1 MKTID
6 YKSLRDFEKATKE
19 IAEKLPFVSYG
30 NFHFGNTT
38 RHRIYRKSRFEK
50 GITIVYG
57 ILENGIEYTKYTD
70 YV

>member
-6 YKSLRDFEKATKE
+6 YKSLSDFKKATKE
-19 IAEKLPFVSYG
+19 IAERLQYVSYS
-30 NFHFGNTT
+30 NFHFGNVT

-50 GITIVYG
+50 GITIVYA
-57 ILENGIEYTKYTD
+57 ILENEKEYTKYTD